1 MAEALKKVL
10 SLLGILSDQDVEWIV
25 RTGIRRKIPVG
36 TPIILEGKPNDALFF
51 ILGGEFSVTSAKA
64 SGEIARVRSGEVVGE
79 VSFVDSRPPSAT
91 VTAKLDSVVG
101 AVSMEALQRKLEDD
115 LGFASRFY
123 KSMAVILA
131 DRLRASRNMGYKP
144 AAGVRVDEGD
154 DEIAPELLDAIS
166 MAGNRFADMQ
176 RRPWGSSA

>member
-1 MAEALKKVL
+1 MAGALKKVL
-10 SLLGILSDQDVEWIV
+10 CMLGILNDEDVEWIV
-25 RTGIRRKIPVG
+25 TTGTRRKIPIG
-36 TPIILEGKPNDALFF
+36 TPIICEGQHNEALFF
-51 ILGGEFSVTSAKA
+51 VLGGEFSVTSVKA
-64 SGEIARVRSGEVVGE
+64 SGEIARLHSGEVVGE

-101 AVSMEALQRKLEDD
+101 AVPMEALQRKLEDD

-123 KSMAVILA
+123 KAMAVTLA
-131 DRLRASRNMGYKP
+131 DRLRAASSLGCRP
-144 AAGVRVDEGD
+144 AAGVEMDDSD

-176 RRPWGSSA
+176 RRSWGSS